1 MAVSKKIS
9 DLEPATT
16 LTGVELVP
24 IVQGDQTVR
33 TTVNDFAIYATTQ
46 VDADVS
52 ALEVRVSSLETNVA
66 AVSVL
71 TTFTQAGAGAV
82 KRAGQSK
89 MGDTISVRDF
99 GAVGDGVTDDTI
111 AIQSAISAAAGRT
124 IVFPSGTYLTGAIF
138 ILNAGDVH
146 IKGEDKYSTTIKLKA
161 DVNDHVVAYTNA
173 FNCSIE
179 DITLDQNRAGKTGG
193 HGIRLGGID
202 GLTLC
207 NFIVKSTHS
216 YGIGAQAG
224 TNKNIIINNFE
235 IYDCGLD
242 GIDIKD
248 FNLNNENIIIS
259 NGIIRNY
266 GQTASGQAGFD
277 IRGPA
282 VVSNMQITA
291 QNANNVGFRLRVQ
304 TVQGRAGFGTFSN
317 IFVDGKSVGNI
328 GFNVEGVSNTNYTIS
343 NVVAQNINLLAV
355 VGGTAGLIKNISA
368 TGALGSEALSIASVD
383 TVFDGVSIDGGTL
396 RNVDFEATATG
407 NIFQNFVLR
416 GVTAAT
422 QAIRIQASANNN
434 VLADGI
440 IEAGSSIADGATG
453 TVIRSVQNWKTANNI
468 LSASF
473 LVDSLGAKILNV
485 PHGLAVTPNPEDVQ
499 VTVRIPASG
508 ATDWRFGLL
517 QIDSSPNSTT
527 VTIRCVVT
535 TASAT
540 PGAVAHFVVSIR
552 AKGS

>member
-1 MAVSKKIS
+1 VGAVT
-9 DLEPATT
+9 A
-16 LTGVELVP
+16 
-24 IVQGDQTVR
+24 Q
-33 TTVNDFAIYATTQ
+33 
-46 VDADVS
+46 
-52 ALEVRVSSLETNVA
+52 
-66 AVSVL
+66 
-71 TTFTQAGAGAV
+71 TTFLQTGTGAV
-82 KRAGQSK
+82 LRSAQNK
-89 MGDTISVRDF
+89 MRDIVSVRDF

-146 IKGEDKYSTTIKLKA
+146 LKGEDKYSTTIKLKT

-179 DITLDQNRAGKTGG
+179 DITLDQNRAGKTAG

-224 TNKNIIINNFE
+224 TNKNIIISNFE

-355 VGGTAGLIKNISA
+355 VGGTAGLIKNIA
-368 TGALGSEALSIASVD
+368 VTGALGSEALSIASVD

-416 GVTAAT
+416 GVTGGT
-422 QAIRIQASANNN
+422 QAIRLQATSNNN
-434 VLADGI
+434 VIANGT
-440 IEAGSSIADGATG
+440 IEAGSTISDSASG
-453 TVIRSVQNWKTANNI
+453 TVIRNVQNWKTANNI
-468 LSASF
+468 LSDPFA
-473 LVDSLGAKILNV
+473 VDSTGAKADNVFHGLNV
-485 PHGLAVTPNPEDVQ
+485 TPAPEDVQ
-499 VTVRIPASG
+499 VAVRVPPGG

-517 QIDSSPNSTT
+517 EIVGTPGASFVT
-527 VTIRCVVT
+527 VRCEVT

-540 PGAVAHFVVSIR
+540 PGATANFVVAVR